1 MTPGETGGKESKVNF
16 KPRRGVT
23 RLVYNSKVVFFTLKN
38 TAHQS
43 LFDDQQ
49 VLF

>member
-23 RLVYNSKVVFFTLKN
+23 RLVYNSIVVFFTLKN